1 MRRSIRYPFLL
12 LSICLLM
19 FSAAVEGRGQNVL
32 REVLKRLDAH
42 NKALQSL
49 QASVTMVKFN
59 SQLNIADTSYGSTSY
74 VPRSGKRVRHV
85 RIDWTKPVEEQM
97 SLIGDSY
104 ELYRPRL
111 NQVIVGKVQQ
121 AQGRQGVGNALA
133 FMNMS
138 KAELEANYDVKFLG
152 VEQISGGMQ
161 TWHIQLTPK
170 KTSSYKNADLWV
182 DADGMPRQARI
193 TENNNDTTT
202 VLLSNIQK
210 NVTIQASIF
219 KLNYPSNVKK
229 IKA

>member
-1 MRRSIRYPFLL
+1 
-12 LSICLLM
+12 
-19 FSAAVEGRGQNVL
+19 
-32 REVLKRLDAH
+32 
-42 NKALQSL
+42 
-49 QASVTMVKFN
+49 
-59 SQLNIADTSYGSTSY
+59 
-74 VPRSGKRVRHV
+74 
-85 RIDWTKPVEEQM
+85 
-97 SLIGDSY
+97 
-104 ELYRPRL
+104 
-111 NQVIVGKVQQ
+111 
-121 AQGRQGVGNALA
+121 
-133 FMNMS
+133 MNMS